1 MRDPEIIQ
9 LRNRFLLAITIA
21 VLFSVPLIIFL
32 NKNFNNTNVLTRV
45 REKDTFVILI
55 ENKNCKMCKKVN
67 KLLADNSVDYVR
79 LNRDKNKDYNKI
91 MKDLE
96 LVNKR
101 EEYPVVVYVTKGKMT
116 ANLFNISDESEV
128 EVFIKNYDLINSK

>member
-1 MRDPEIIQ
+1 MD
-9 LRNRFLLAITIA
+9 
-21 VLFSVPLIIFL
+21 IFL

>member
-21 VLFSVPLIIFL
+21 LLFSVPLIIFL
-32 NKNFNNTNVLTRV
+32 NKNFNNTNVLTRI

-55 ENKNCKMCKKVN
+55 ENKGCKMCKKVN
-67 KLLADNSVDYVR
+67 ELLDDNSVDYVR

-116 ANLFNISDESEV
+116 ANLFNISDVSEV
-128 EVFIKNYDLINSK
+128 REFMKNYELINSK

>member
-21 VLFSVPLIIFL
+21 ILFSVPLIIFL
-32 NKNFNNTNVLTRV
+32 NKNFNSTNVLTRL

-55 ENKNCKMCKKVN
+55 ENKGCKMCSKVN
-67 KLLADNSVDYVR
+67 KFLGDNSVDYVR
-79 LNRDKNKDYNKI
+79 LNRDKNNDYEKI

-101 EEYPVVVYVTKGKMT
+101 EEYPVVVYVTKGEMK
-116 ANLFNISDESEV
+116 ANLFSVSSVDEVRQFV
-128 EVFIKNYDLINSK
+128 ENYELINSK